1 MLSRRQW
8 LLSVASSC
16 LLMSTVVQAEALPAD
31 FQAKAD
37 KGIQVLKQLAGD
49 AAIVAAAKAGT
60 PAAGMTNAKWS
71 DLTDQD
77 ATVKAMGT
85 AAVSAKLTPPAGM
98 GKLFLRDK
106 DGNLVAFKGDKPFLF
121 NIANRPN
128 YKKSITGED
137 FIADKVAPDP
147 STQKPSVQIAV
158 AVKDGAA
165 VVGVLHASVE

>member
-158 AVKDGAA
+158 AVKDGVT